1 MRTFITVVAALTAS
15 AAAQSTRDILHT
27 DASGVFLQ
35 LDTAPDT
42 TTPFLSRD
50 TRAGVLWTFNDTA
63 SIARSVAL
71 GNGGQDSWVA
81 HSLNDERLSKFT
93 TTGPGTP
100 DFVYSMLAENPGIIG
115 VDAAPTGSV
124 AAVISFTAGG
134 TVNLRAFTEESGPN
148 PIWTY
153 TFAPAYNNAGQRA
166 VSVSADGGRVAACA
180 YDGTKTL
187 VIYTDAAGTILS
199 STQITGFTSGLELSA
214 DGSRILLTNGANAR
228 LLDAATMTEIYNL
241 PVSGA
246 GGYHRIS
253 ADGSAIAGGGF
264 NIRAAREIAGTW
276 QVVYNA
282 NGSQDWFGG
291 GVALSGDGQT
301 LFVLSHNYGAGYLP
315 NNHQVID
322 LNTGTVLATSGYTGT
337 GAWQNSAIAAQSNTD
352 GTLFACASW
361 GDQGNTM
368 PEVRIY
374 DRDLNLVGSI
384 DTAGSPFELDM
395 DPDGDFILVGSKAV
409 HANTFGSGGNT
420 YAYSNQSA
428 CPADLNNDGTLDF
441 FDVQLFL
448 SLFAAQDPAADLNN
462 DGLYDFFDVQE
473 YLNLFATG
481 CP

>member
-1 MRTFITVVAALTAS
+1 MRTFLTVTIALAAAAS
-15 AAAQSTRDILHT
+15 AQSTREILHT
-27 DASGVFLQ
+27 DDSGVFIQ
-35 LDTAPDT
+35 HNTNPAA
-42 TTPFLSRD
+42 TTPVFDLD
-50 TRAGVLWTFNDTA
+50 TRAGVLWTFTDNA
-63 SIARSVAL
+63 SIPESVAL
-71 GNGGQDSWVA
+71 GNSGQDSWVA
-81 HSLNDERLSKFT
+81 HWLNDDRLSKFT

-100 DFVYSMLAENPGIIG
+100 DFVYSMLAENPSVIG
-115 VDAAPTGSV
+115 VDAASQASV
-124 AAVISFTAGG
+124 CAVLSFSAGG
-134 TVNLRAFTEESGPN
+134 TVNLRAFTDAGGPT

-153 TFAPAYNNAGQRA
+153 TFDSAYNNAAQRA
-166 VSVSADGGRVAACA
+166 VSVSADGSRIAACA
-180 YDGTKTL
+180 YDGSKTL
-187 VIYTDAAGTILS
+187 VVYTDATGTVLG
-199 STQITGFTSGLELSA
+199 STQITGFSSGLEMSA
-214 DGSRILLTNGANAR
+214 DGARILLTNGANAR

-241 PVSGA
+241 QVSGA

-315 NNHQVID
+315 NNQQVID

-337 GAWQNSAIAAQSNTD
+337 GPWQNSAVAAQANTD

-374 DRDLNLVGSI
+374 DRSLNLVGSI
-384 DTAGSPFELDM
+384 DTPGSPFELDM
-395 DPDGDFILVGSKAV
+395 DPEGHFILVGSKAV
-409 HANTFGSGGNT
+409 HANTFGSGGQT
-420 YAYSNQSA
+420 DAYSNQSA
-428 CPADLNNDGTLDF
+428 CPPDLNNDGTLDF

-448 SLFAAQDPAADLNN
+448 NLFAAQDPAADLNN
-462 DGLYDFFDVQE
+462 DGQIDFFDIQE